1 MRAGTLRHRVAIQS
15 LGASLDDYGDPSGGW
30 STDATVWAAVEPVS
44 GTESVIGDEL
54 TGVVTHKVTTRYRAS
69 VTPANRLTYDSRTL
83 SIVEVRNWRERG
95 IQLEIMCRE
104 VTT

>member
-15 LGASLDDYGDPSGGW
+15 LGASLDDYGDPSGSW

-83 SIVEVRNWRERG
+83 SIVEVRNWQERG
-95 IQLEIMCRE
+95 IKLEIMCRE